1 MSSPPRAEV
10 RLAEVIAALSL
21 ATDLGMGQPMEK
33 ALRTALLAV
42 GLGAELGYDQPVLS
56 DTYYLALLWHVGCTA
71 DAYDFSAWVGGD
83 DIAFRSVSAALPSAS
98 MPETL
103 RHMVDNVGK
112 GRPFPQ
118 RLGLVTTMLVGGQ
131 QRFRKVVA
139 NHCDAAVILAHR
151 LGLRPEVSIGLGQL
165 FERWDGKGE
174 PAGLG
179 GDQLS
184 PAFRVVQVAHDA
196 EIFERL
202 RGAHAATA
210 VIMQRRGGAYDPVV
224 CDAFVQAPAL
234 LAEFPT
240 SSVWN
245 DALQA
250 EPPPQLCIPE
260 PRLDELALA
269 FAEFADLKSPF
280 TLGHSSGVSRI
291 ADAAAQVL
299 GWRASERAAVR
310 RGALLHDLGRTG
322 VPNGIWD
329 KAGKLSSAEFER
341 VRLHPYYTER
351 ILSQSRVLAPLASS
365 AGAHHER
372 LDGSGYHRGSG
383 AGQLPLPARLIAAAD
398 VYQAMSQGRPHR
410 PALVPEE
417 ARRQLMGEVE
427 TGRLDRTRV
436 NALFEVGGLHPMP
449 RQEWPAGLTEREVEV
464 LRLLCRGLTNKQMAA
479 TVHIAEKTVGH
490 HIEHIYDKI
499 GRSSRAAAAL
509 FAMEHGLVE

>member
-1 MSSPPRAEV
+1 MSSSLDSEV

-42 GLGAELGYDQPVLS
+42 RLGADLGYDQPVLS

-71 DAYDFSAWVGGD
+71 DAHDFAAWMGGD

-118 RLGLVTTMLVGGQ
+118 RVGLVTAMLVGGQ
-131 QRFRKVVA
+131 QRLQKVVA
-139 NHCDAAVILAHR
+139 NHCDAAVLLAGR
-151 LGLRPEVSIGLGQL
+151 LGLRPGVRVGLGQL
-165 FERWDGKGE
+165 FERWDGKGV
-174 PAGLG
+174 PGGLG

-184 PAFRVVQVAHDA
+184 PAFRVVQVAHDV

-202 RGAHAATA
+202 RGAQAATA
-210 VIMQRRGGAYDPVV
+210 VIKQRRGAAYDPAV

-234 LAEFPT
+234 IAEFPT
-240 SSVWN
+240 SVWN
-245 DALQA
+245 EALQA

-260 PRLDELALA
+260 LRLDELALA

-291 ADAAAQVL
+291 ADAAAQAL
-299 GWRASERAAVR
+299 GWPQSERAAVR
-310 RGALLHDLGRTG
+310 RAALLHDVGRTG
-322 VPNGIWD
+322 VPNGIWE
-329 KAGKLSSAEFER
+329 KPGRLSPAEFER

-372 LDGSGYHRGSG
+372 LDGSGYHRGS
-383 AGQLPLPARLIAAAD
+383 AVGQLPLPARLIAAAD
-398 VYQAMSQGRPHR
+398 MYQAMTQARPHR
-410 PALVPEE
+410 PAVVPEV
-417 ARRQLMGEVE
+417 ARRQMIGEVE
-427 TGRLDRTRV
+427 TGRLDRAMV
-436 NALFEVGGLHPMP
+436 NAVFDIGGLPTMP
-449 RQEWPAGLTEREVEV
+449 RREWPGGLTEREAEV
-464 LRLLCRGLTNKQMAA
+464 LRMLCRGLTNKQMGA
-479 TVHIAEKTVGH
+479 TLHIAEKTVGH
-490 HIEHIYDKI
+490 HIEHIYNKI